1 MVITIDP
8 DIGIPVYRQ
17 IMDQIRF
24 QIVSG
29 MLKPED
35 ELPSTRSLST
45 ELSINPMTIS
55 KAYSLLEKEGMI
67 QRRPGRPLVVA
78 KQIKKEIVLE
88 KKRQLKEALLPAAR
102 MAQQFDIS
110 SQEALK
116 IFRDILDQVYEDR

>member
-67 QRRPGRPLVVA
+67 QRRPGRSLFVA

-110 SQEALK
+110 SQ
-116 IFRDILDQVYEDR
+116 